1 MHKNRCKTSGD
12 DRTSAP
18 QAPVRSEGLLSQTS
32 SYSMSSSYLKAE
44 LIAGNS
50 QNHKPFIREAFV
62 ELVHLGVIPG
72 GRSSKRSDI
81 LDQDHL
87 AL

>member
-1 MHKNRCKTSGD
+1 MTERVQNMHLFAVKGYWIK
-12 DRTSAP
+12 
-18 QAPVRSEGLLSQTS
+18 QAV
-32 SYSMSSSYLKAE
+32 YSKSFYLKAE

-50 QNHKPFIREAFV
+50 QNHKPFIREAFM